1 MLSIMT
7 PKRIIFHEIN
17 QNAMN
22 IFDTHSVPIYT
33 RPFLP
38 KQFSGNTVSVKTI
51 KGIKCTERPFL
62 QVFLLL
68 HGTPGNQDSDTPINP
83 TGYHHLPNSC

>member
-1 MLSIMT
+1 M
-7 PKRIIFHEIN
+7 IIFHEIN

-22 IFDTHSVPIYT
+22 TSDTHSVPTYT
-33 RPFLP
+33 RHFLP
-38 KQFSGNTVSVKTI
+38 EQFSGNTVSVKTI

-68 HGTPGNQDSDTPINP
+68 HRTPGNQDSDTPINP
-83 TGYHHLPNSC
+83 TGYHHLANSC